1 MSVVSAVAAVV
12 CLTGITL
19 QAAPQ
24 ESAAAAPTSLS
35 RIKSRLDQPA
45 AKPLKPSEPVQ
56 LRPTFRTRTTGRPF
70 VPTLEEHLHDT
81 FELTDFQR
89 SYAKYAAR
97 CCGIDIGA
105 LFNTIE
111 KALDER
117 RERKIHDEVAR
128 ELAFVEAAAAK
139 PVR

>member
-1 MSVVSAVAAVV
+1 MSAIAVV
-12 CLTGITL
+12 VCSIAGVSV

-24 ESAAAAPTSLS
+24 EPSGAAPTSLS
-35 RIKSRLDQPA
+35 RIKSRLDKPA

-70 VPTLEEHLHDT
+70 VPTLEEYLHDT

-89 SYAKYAAR
+89 SYAAYGGR
-97 CCGIDIGA
+97 CCGLDLGA
-105 LFNTIE
+105 VFNTIE
-111 KALDER
+111 KALDQR
-117 RERKIHDEVAR
+117 RERKGHDEVAR